1 MNVVDKALETQL
13 KNIQTKTKKSLDE
26 LSDIV
31 KKSGLTKHGEIR
43 DMLKR
48 DLALGHGDANRL
60 AHFVLESGGERAARA
75 KDASTDEVLDELY
88 SGGKS
93 ELRPIHD
100 KIMAAIESFGPFE
113 TAPKKAYVSLR
124 RKKQFAMIGP
134 GTRSRV
140 EVGLNAKGLEP
151 GPRLVSMPAGGM
163 CQYKVFVSNTG
174 EVDDEL
180 LAWIRQAFDYAGEL
194 ARKPKS

>member
-26 LSDIV
+26 LRAIV
-31 KKSGLTKHGEIR
+31 KKRGLTKHGEIR

-48 DLALGHGDANRL
+48 ELGLGHGDANRL
-60 AHFVLESGGERAARA
+60 VHYVLESDGEGAARA
-75 KDASTDEVLDELY
+75 KGASTGEVLDEIY
-88 SGGKS
+88 SGAKA

-100 KIMAAIESFGPFE
+100 KLMAAIESFGSFE
-113 TAPKKAYVSLR
+113 VAPKKAYVSLR

-151 GPRLVSMPAGGM
+151 RPGLVSMPTGGM
-163 CQYKVFVSNTG
+163 CQYKIFVSDAM

-180 LAWIRQAFDYAGEL
+180 INWIRQAFDSAG
-194 ARKPKS
+194 